1 MNGIRPIMSTGI
13 PELDPPVL
21 PMDPM
26 AIDKVPLFM
35 IMIITIL
42 IIAKITI
49 IIEPE

>member
-26 AIDKVPLFM
+26 AVDKVAIKVFM
-35 IMIITIL
+35 IIIRLTWS
-42 IIAKITI
+42 
-49 IIEPE
+49 